1 MSTGRRRMR
10 LSSIARLYRAR
21 LRERT
26 VLVQELFAVLGIAVG
41 VALLFASQVAGSSLN
56 GSVGQLTSGV
66 IGQSKLQL
74 VARDSQGFDAGLVEK
89 AMRLPGVQAAVPV
102 LEERAHVVGP
112 KGSRSVDLIAT
123 DPRAVQIGGSLL
135 RHVSQAALAG
145 QRAIALPTPLAQ
157 ALGVGP
163 LQTVGLQIGP
173 TEDRVL
179 VGADLGVGEI
189 GALADSPVA
198 IAPLA
203 YAQRLTGLRGR
214 VTRIFVEPRPGSEGE
229 VRAGLLALA
238 AGHLNVEPA
247 DSDAM
252 FFKEAAGP
260 IDQATTLF
268 SGISALVGFMFAYC
282 AMLLTVPLRRGLV
295 RDLRR
300 DGATRWM
307 TIKTLLFDALVLGAV
322 ATLAGLALG
331 ELLSLT
337 LFQSSP
343 GYLEFAFPVGTQRIV
358 TWQSVALAVV
368 AGMLA
373 ACVGVLTPLRDI
385 FARPLRDSASSRRRG
400 ERGRGPEGVGAVE
413 RMGGLERVRELGYMR
428 GLRYVR
434 RPGTLASGLLCLAV
448 AFAVLLAGSVSLAGA
463 ILGILSAVAA
473 MVLLLPTLLD
483 AVIAL
488 FEQVQR
494 PLMSGAA
501 RLAVI
506 ELHSPLTRTRAL
518 AIAATG
524 AIAVFASVTIQGA
537 VNNLQQGLNGL
548 FSDVTSVSD
557 IWVAAPG
564 TQNLLATTPLLG
576 SAAGP
581 TLARLPGVR
590 AVGSYRASFLDYG
603 SRRVWVLAP
612 PSTAVHPIPP
622 SQLEGDG
629 LQLADARLR
638 EGGWAVISKV
648 LADEE
653 HLRVGERFTLPTPNP
668 TSFRVAALTTNLG
681 WPPGAIVLGSS
692 DYVRAW
698 GSADPSAYNVMLA
711 PGASPE
717 TVRGEVQRALGRNSG
732 LAVESAREREGHQL
746 VASHAGLQRLAQIAK
761 LVLFAGALA
770 IAIAMS
776 AMISQRR
783 PQMARMKL
791 EGFSRGGLWRSLLL
805 ESGLLL
811 GTGALVG
818 ALFGILGE
826 LLQSHALLAVTGFPV
841 VSSVGVPAAL
851 ASLAF
856 VVVVAGAFIAVRGY
870 RAAGV
875 RPHPAI

>member
-1 MSTGRRRMR
+1 MR

-41 VALLFASQVAGSSLN
+41 VALLFASQVAGSSLS
-56 GSVGQLTSGV
+56 GSVGELTSGV
-66 IGQSKLQL
+66 IGGSTLQL
-74 VARDSQGFDAGLVEK
+74 VARDSQGFDAGMLEQ
-89 AMRLPGVQAAVPV
+89 AMRLPGVRAAVPI
-102 LEERAHVVGP
+102 LEERANVVGP
-112 KGSRSVDLIAT
+112 AGTRSVDLIAT
-123 DPRAVQIGGSLL
+123 DPSAVRIGGSLL
-135 RHVSQAALAG
+135 RHVSRAALAG

-163 LQTVGLQIGP
+163 LQAVELQIGAN
-173 TEDRVL
+173 ESQAL
-179 VGADLGVGEI
+179 VGADLGAGEI
-189 GALADSPVA
+189 GALADSPIA
-198 IAPLA
+198 LAPLA
-203 YAQRLTGLRGR
+203 YAQQLTGLRGR
-214 VTRIFVEPRPGSEGE
+214 VTRIFVEPRPGDEGE
-229 VRAGLLALA
+229 VRAGLTVLA
-238 AGHLNVEPA
+238 AAHLNVEPA

-252 FFKEAAGP
+252 FFEQAAGP
-260 IDQATTLF
+260 VDQATTLF

-307 TIKTLLFDALVLGAV
+307 TIKTLLFDALVLGVV
-322 ATLAGLALG
+322 ASVVGLALG
-331 ELLSLT
+331 ELLSQT
-337 LFQSSP
+337 LFRSSP
-343 GYLEFAFPVGTQRIV
+343 GYLEFAFPVGSQRIV
-358 TWQSVALAVV
+358 TWQSVALAVG

-385 FARPLRDSASSRRRG
+385 FARPLRGSASSPWRA
-400 ERGRGPEGVGAVE
+400 EARGRP
-413 RMGGLERVRELGYMR
+413 VRLLGSW
-428 GLRYVR
+428 
-434 RPGTLASGLLCLAV
+434 TLAGGLLCLAI
-448 AFAVLLAGSVSLAGA
+448 AIAVLLAGSVNLGGA
-463 ILGILSAVAA
+463 ILGILSAVVA

-483 AVIAL
+483 AVVGV
-488 FEQVQR
+488 FERVQR

-501 RLAVI
+501 RLAAI
-506 ELHSPLTRTRAL
+506 ELRSPLTRTRAL

-537 VNNLQQGLNGL
+537 VNNLQQGLDGL
-548 FSDVTSVSD
+548 FTDVTSVSD

-576 SAAGP
+576 SAVGP
-581 TLARLPGVR
+581 KLARLAGVR
-590 AVGSYRASFLDYG
+590 SVGSYRASFLDYG

-612 PSTAVHPIPP
+612 PSTAAHPIPP
-622 SQLEGDG
+622 SQLEGGG
-629 LQLADARLR
+629 LELASTRVR
-638 EGGWAVISKV
+638 EGGWAVVSKV

-653 HLRVGERFTLPTPNP
+653 HLRIGERFTLPTPNP

-681 WPPGAIVLGSS
+681 WPPGAIVLSS
-692 DYVRAW
+692 GDYVRAW

-717 TVRGEVQRALGRNSG
+717 TVRSEVRRALAGTPG
-732 LAVESAREREGHQL
+732 LVVESARERDAHQL
-746 VASHAGLQRLAQIAK
+746 AASHAGLQRLNQIAK

-811 GTGALVG
+811 GTGGLVG

-856 VVVVAGAFIAVRGY
+856 VLVVAGAFIAVRGY

-875 RPHPAI
+875 RPHPAT